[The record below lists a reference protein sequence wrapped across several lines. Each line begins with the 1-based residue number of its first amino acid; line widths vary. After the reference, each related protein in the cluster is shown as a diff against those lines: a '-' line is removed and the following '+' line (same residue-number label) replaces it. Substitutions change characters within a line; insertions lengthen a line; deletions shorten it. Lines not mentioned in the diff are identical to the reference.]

1 MKSKLTKQQLA
12 QALGVSAPAFSR
24 YVRAGCP
31 VDSVE
36 AARDWQRRHVNPLQR
51 ILQHAGRMPAAG
63 PAAEV
68 HRLMALAADDFESH
82 ADRLRAALRAVPQD
96 ARPGLLL
103 NLDVMRRLLPAGLV
117 NELGGGCD
125 APDDQE
131 GDREYVAETIYGIAC
146 GELVWTR

>member
-12 QALGVSAPAFSR
+12 QALGVSPPAFSR

-31 VDSVE
+31 VDSLE
-36 AARDWQRRHVNPLQR
+36 AARDWQHRHVNPLQR
-51 ILQHAGRMPAAG
+51 LLRGAGRMPAAD

-68 HRLMALAADDFESH
+68 RRLMLAAADDFDAN
-82 ADRLRAALRAVPQD
+82 ADRLRAALRAVPMH

-103 NLDVMRRLLPAGLV
+103 NLDVMTHLLPHGLV
-117 NELGGGCD
+117 NELGSGCD
-125 APDDQE
+125 APDDP
-131 GDREYVAETIYGIAC
+131 DDLEYSAQVLYALAA

>member
-12 QALGVSAPAFSR
+12 QALGVSPPAFSR

-31 VDSVE
+31 VDSLE
-36 AARDWQRRHVNPLQR
+36 AARDWQHRHVNPLQR
-51 ILQHAGRMPAAG
+51 LLRGAGRMPAAD

-68 HRLMALAADDFESH
+68 RRLMALAADDFESH
-82 ADRLRAALRAVPQD
+82 AGRLRAALRAVPMH

-117 NELGGGCD
+117 NELGGACD
-125 APDDQE
+125 TPDDE
-131 GDREYVAETIYGIAC
+131 ADLEHVASILYGLAC
-146 GELVWTR
+146 GELLWT

>member
-1 MKSKLTKQQLA
+1 MVKLSKKTLA
-12 QALGVSAPAFSR
+12 AALGVSAPAFSR

-36 AARDWQRRHVNPLQR
+36 AARDWQRRHVDPLQR
-51 ILQHAGRMPAAG
+51 LLRGAGRMPAAD

-82 ADRLRAALRAVPQD
+82 AGRLRAALRAVPMH

-117 NELGGGCD
+117 NELGGACD
-125 APDDQE
+125 TPDDE
-131 GDREYVAETIYGIAC
+131 DDLEHVASILYGLAA

>member
-12 QALGVSAPAFSR
+12 QALGVSPPAFSR

-31 VDSVE
+31 VDSLE
-36 AARDWQRRHVNPLQR
+36 AARDWQHRHVNPLQR
-51 ILQHAGRMPAAG
+51 LLRGAGRMPAAD

-68 HRLMALAADDFESH
+68 RRLMALAADDFESH
-82 ADRLRAALRAVPQD
+82 AGRLRAALRAVPMH

-125 APDDQE
+125 APDDP
-131 GDREYVAETIYGIAC
+131 DDLEYSAQVLYALAA